1 MAKLAEAINLYNP
14 NAQWTLL
21 GDDYETLNWHS
32 VDIAKPTK
40 AELEDLLLEVE
51 AVKAQQEADKA
62 TAKASAE
69 AKLAT
74 LGLTTDDLKALGL
87 GTN

>member
-21 GDDYETLNWHS
+21 GDDYETLDWHS
-32 VDIAKPTK
+32 VDIPKPTK
-40 AELEDLLLEVE
+40 AELQDLLLEVE

-74 LGLTTDDLKALGL
+74 LGLTADDLKALGL
-87 GTN
+87 

>member
-14 NAQWTLL
+14 SAQWTLL
-21 GDDYETLNWHS
+21 GNDYETLDWHS

-40 AELEDLLLEVE
+40 AELENLLLEVE
-51 AVKAQQEADKA
+51 AVKAQQEADNS
-62 TAKASAE
+62 TAKAALLARLGITAE
-69 AKLAT
+69 EAVLL
-74 LGLTTDDLKALGL
+74 LG

>member
-21 GDDYETLNWHS
+21 GDDYDTLDWHS

-51 AVKAQQEADKA
+51 AVKAQQDAQAAADKA
-62 TAKASAE
+62 ALLTKLGITADE
-69 AKLAT
+69 AKLL
-74 LGLTTDDLKALGL
+74 LG
-87 GTN
+87 

>member
-21 GDDYETLNWHS
+21 GDDYETLDWHS

-74 LGLTTDDLKALGL
+74 LGLTADDLKALGI
-87 GTN
+87 

>member
-21 GDDYETLNWHS
+21 GDDYDTLDWHS
-32 VDIAKPTK
+32 LDIAKPTK
-40 AELEDLLLEVE
+40 AELENLLLEVE

-69 AKLAT
+69 AKLVA

-87 GTN
+87 